1 MSIHSER
8 ILIMDMEELTASHVG
23 SMVALG
29 LIQSM
34 AIVDQRHFPGTLHRL
49 IVVNAP
55 WLFQQV
61 FGLVSSWLVPET
73 AARFQVLGDPLVE
86 DSVRKELLL
95 DIDEAN
101 LPRRYGGTSTIGLP
115 RLHWRLRQGSG
126 TRIDGEKELV
136 VSSGET
142 VTMTVPLGKY
152 WEERLVREDLEER
165 LEREST
171 GSKKNGMLTFP
182 SLLIR
187 SLGFNVQ
194 VEVCVLKKL
203 SDAMT
208 VPLPLMA
215 TETIECQEM
224 VHRKELKLNVGAE
237 TEEDVK
243 SYVALVLTFDHSAMW
258 RQRTVFVEL
267 EGVAMP

>member
-1 MSIHSER
+1 
-8 ILIMDMEELTASHVG
+8 
-23 SMVALG
+23 
-29 LIQSM
+29 M
-34 AIVDQRHFPGTLHRL
+34 AKVDQRHFPGTLHKL

-61 FGLVSSWLVPET
+61 YGLVSSWLAPET
-73 AARFQVLGDPLVE
+73 AALFHVLGDPLVE

-142 VTMTVPLGKY
+142 VTVTVPLGKY
-152 WEERLVREDLEER
+152 WEERLVREDREERKDRDER
-165 LEREST
+165 LEREGT

>member
-1 MSIHSER
+1 
-8 ILIMDMEELTASHVG
+8 
-23 SMVALG
+23 
-29 LIQSM
+29 M
-34 AIVDQRHFPGTLHRL
+34 AKVDQRHFPGTLHKL

-61 FGLVSSWLVPET
+61 YGLVSSWLAPET
-73 AARFQVLGDPLVE
+73 AALFHVLGDPLVE

-142 VTMTVPLGKY
+142 VTVTVPLGKY
-152 WEERLVREDLEER
+152 WEEREER
-165 LEREST
+165 EEREGT

>member
-1 MSIHSER
+1 
-8 ILIMDMEELTASHVG
+8 
-23 SMVALG
+23 
-29 LIQSM
+29 M
-34 AIVDQRHFPGTLHRL
+34 AKVDQRHFPGTLHKL

-61 FGLVSSWLVPET
+61 YGLVSSWLAPET
-73 AARFQVLGDPLVE
+73 AALFHVLGDPLVE
-86 DSVRKELLL
+86 ESVRKELLL
-95 DIDEAN
+95 DIDEAS
-101 LPRRYGGTSTIGLP
+101 LPRRYGGTSTMGLP

-126 TRIDGEKELV
+126 TRIDGEKEIV

-142 VTMTVPLGKY
+142 VTVTVPLGKY
-152 WEERLVREDLEER
+152 WEERMERMERMER
-165 LEREST
+165 LGGDGEKGGDCGGT

-194 VEVCVLKKL
+194 VEVCVLKRL

-237 TEEDVK
+237 TEEEVK

-258 RQRTVFVEL
+258 RQRTVFAEL